1 MKNQKASSHQKPLS
15 LVDMSSA
22 FVLLALIGISLSI
35 LIFLLELIFKRI
47 KDHYF
52 TDHKQVDQTP
62 LKPLQFKQGQQK
74 HFTPKSNNLVGK
86 TIKKT
91 QSSPVKIMSDG
102 PAIIPKTT
110 RPSDHNIKQGQ
121 AKLVPAAVLV
131 KQVQAK
137 RAVTVIPTTKQI
149 ANNSIKPLQIQAEI
163 HAKANN
169 NSPAVKINNQ
179 RPVVNIDNARIE
191 RKQGRSDAGKTINK
205 NQATAAV
212 DNKRKK
218 ISALSFDKIEILE

>member
-1 MKNQKASSHQKPLS
+1 MKNQKALSHQKPLS

-22 FVLLALIGISLSI
+22 FVVLGLGISLSI

-52 TDHKQVDQTP
+52 TDHKQVDQSP
-62 LKPLQFKQGQQK
+62 PRPLQFKQGQQK

-91 QSSPVKIMSDG
+91 QSSSAKIMSDG

-149 ANNSIKPLQIQAEI
+149 AKNIKPLQIQAEI
-163 HAKANN
+163 HVKANN
-169 NSPAVKINNQ
+169 NPPPVKINNQ
-179 RPVVNIDNARIE
+179 RPVVNIDNARTE
-191 RKQGRSDAGKTINK
+191 RKQQGRSDACKTINK
-205 NQATAAV
+205 NQAAAAV

-218 ISALSFDKIEILE
+218 ISALSFNKIEILE

>member
-1 MKNQKASSHQKPLS
+1 MDECLMKNQKASSHQKPLS

-62 LKPLQFKQGQQK
+62 LNPLQFKQGQQK
-74 HFTPKSNNLVGK
+74 HFTPKSNNLVGNS
-86 TIKKT
+86 IKKT
-91 QSSPVKIMSDG
+91 QSAPDKIMSDR
-102 PAIIPKTT
+102 PKA
-110 RPSDHNIKQGQ
+110 RPVVYNIKQGQ
-121 AKLVPAAVLV
+121 AKVGH
-131 KQVQAK
+131 

-149 ANNSIKPLQIQAEI
+149 ANSIKPLQIQAEI

-169 NSPAVKINNQ
+169 NSPPVKINNQ
-179 RPVVNIDNARIE
+179 RPKIVDIDNAPP
-191 RKQGRSDAGKTINK
+191 A
-205 NQATAAV
+205 AAAAAAV
-212 DNKRKK
+212 GNKRKK